1 MHHYLKNCDP
11 IERSVNMTKIPNFAN
26 KHIFF
31 QLLGFEQNF
40 NETGTG
46 NFGGRKQLPGN
57 FEVMDKMFQIKNI
70 FSIKQLFP
78 TFPEVL
84 ECCSKKMLF

>member
-1 MHHYLKNCDP
+1 
-11 IERSVNMTKIPNFAN
+11 MTKISNFVN

-31 QLLGFEQNF
+31 QWLASEQNF
-40 NETGTG
+40 KETGTG
-46 NFGGRKQLPGN
+46 NSGGRKHLPGN
-57 FEVMDKMFQIKNI
+57 FEVMDKMFQMKNI